1 MEIVPISVGDTS
13 HAWDERHIDLESAAK
28 QVGSASTSGF
38 TSAVS
43 GTAARFTSEWKR
55 HVDAVATQ
63 AEGHADGLRGVISTY
78 LQAEGVADQNFY
90 ILQSYL
96 REVR

>member
-1 MEIVPISVGDTS
+1 MEIVPLSVGDATR
-13 HAWDERHIDLESAAK
+13 AWDERHIDLESAAR
-28 QVGSASTSGF
+28 QAGSASTSGF

-43 GTAARFTSEWKR
+43 GPAARFAGEWKR
-55 HVDAVATQ
+55 HIDAVATK
-63 AEGHADGLRGVISTY
+63 AEGHADSLRGVISTY
-78 LQAEGVADQNFY
+78 LQAEGLTDQNFH

>member
-1 MEIVPISVGDTS
+1 MEIVAISVGAAAR
-13 HAWDERHIDLESAAK
+13 AWDERHIDLESAAK
-28 QVGSASTSGF
+28 QVDKATTSGF

-55 HVDAVATQ
+55 HVDAIATH

-78 LQAEGVADQNFY
+78 LQAEGLTDQNFY

>member
-1 MEIVPISVGDTS
+1 MEIVPITVGDAAR
-13 HAWDERHIDLESAAK
+13 AWDERHIDLESAAR
-28 QVGSASTSGF
+28 QVDKAATTGF

-43 GTAARFTSEWKR
+43 GTAARFTTEWKR
-55 HVDAVATQ
+55 HVDALATQ
-63 AEGHADGLRGVISTY
+63 AEGHADSLRGVISTY
-78 LQAEGVADQNFY
+78 LQAEGVTDQNFY

>member
-1 MEIVPISVGDTS
+1 MEIVPITVGDAS
-13 HAWDERHIDLESAAK
+13 RAWDERHIDLESAAR
-28 QVGSASTSGF
+28 QVDKAATSGF

-43 GTAARFTSEWKR
+43 GTAARFTGEWKR
-55 HVDAVATQ
+55 HIDAIATQ

-78 LQAEGVADQNFY
+78 LRADGLTDQNFY

-96 REVR
+96 PEVR